1 MISLFNKKVH
11 NLTIYSSNKP
21 LKIRPFSK
29 LSRMTIY
36 NKTQENHK
44 NISININQNDD
55 YINNYR
61 LSTLSTET
69 KEKSN
74 LKLIANH
81 TLYNRKKKNI
91 KNNDLNELF
100 KNTLFKTKV
109 ILRPKT
115 VLKSRAKTISY
126 TDTNKKINNIHK
138 YHNKSPD
145 KNKINGVPLTFIQS
159 MRLNLK
165 QNISKAKQFLKKEK
179 NRLLKE
185 NPYMIYQIRYNNRQ
199 KLKKEEKEKIA
210 QYKIW
215 LESLNTNKKQYETN
229 KLIEHHTKLLLKEN
243 NQYFAQNKPIIDKTK
258 FDSKY
263 RILTESNLDK
273 IEVKH
278 KEIKNMRK
286 IFTKYLDNTIQIK
299 KEKYKKGEKLSK
311 EIIYQRIKSII
322 KKCAIEF
329 KNIIIPLNEYIIY
342 NQNSKKIIEY
352 LFNEEYLKIIK
363 MIKKEDSNIE
373 KKDKD
378 VINSITKNK
387 FLIFTIDFY
396 GQNILFFSIKYKLY
410 KSLAKIIQLG
420 SDVNHQDFRGRTAL
434 HFASKNNDLIAIT
447 ILLYFSANPS
457 IKDTN
462 EQIPLDYIKNN
473 GHDNYIIKEL
483 LIRCEIIRKLS
494 KYRSWKEYEIYIRRG
509 IQYYLNQNLSKEK
522 YHLIFSFIDN
532 VKLYYS

>member
-29 LSRMTIY
+29 LSRMTTY

-165 QNISKAKQFLKKEK
+165 QNISKAQQFLKNEK

-215 LESLNTNKKQYETN
+215 LESLKTNKKQYETN

-299 KEKYKKGEKLSK
+299 K
-311 EIIYQRIKSII
+311 
-322 KKCAIEF
+322 
-329 KNIIIPLNEYIIY
+329 KNIKREKN
-342 NQNSKKIIEY
+342 
-352 LFNEEYLKIIK
+352 YLKK
-363 MIKKEDSNIE
+363 
-373 KKDKD
+373 
-378 VINSITKNK
+378 
-387 FLIFTIDFY
+387 
-396 GQNILFFSIKYKLY
+396 
-410 KSLAKIIQLG
+410 
-420 SDVNHQDFRGRTAL
+420 
-434 HFASKNNDLIAIT
+434 
-447 ILLYFSANPS
+447 
-457 IKDTN
+457 
-462 EQIPLDYIKNN
+462 
-473 GHDNYIIKEL
+473 
-483 LIRCEIIRKLS
+483 
-494 KYRSWKEYEIYIRRG
+494 
-509 IQYYLNQNLSKEK
+509 
-522 YHLIFSFIDN
+522 
-532 VKLYYS
+532 

>member
-11 NLTIYSSNKP
+11 NLTIYLSNKP

-29 LSRMTIY
+29 LSRMTTY

-126 TDTNKKINNIHK
+126 TNTNKKINNIHK

-165 QNISKAKQFLKKEK
+165 QNISKAQQFLKKEK

-215 LESLNTNKKQYETN
+215 LESLKTNKKQYETN

-263 RILTESNLDK
+263 RILTEINLDK

-342 NQNSKKIIEY
+342 NQNSKKI
-352 LFNEEYLKIIK
+352 
-363 MIKKEDSNIE
+363 
-373 KKDKD
+373 KD

-434 HFASKNNDLIAIT
+434 HFASKNNDLIAVT

-483 LIRCEIIRKLS
+483 LIRCEIIRKLN